1 MGSALVQGVH
11 RAGGEK
17 AGGGLNDPRPPH
29 TCSLSDAGLHTPF
42 LQNGD
47 DSMSPGTVVNGFNEI
62 MYVKDSPGVWHV
74 IISQ

>member
-11 RAGGEK
+11 RAGREK
-17 AGGGLNDPRPPH
+17 AGRGLNYLPPP
-29 TCSLSDAGLHTPF
+29 TCSLSDAGLHGPL